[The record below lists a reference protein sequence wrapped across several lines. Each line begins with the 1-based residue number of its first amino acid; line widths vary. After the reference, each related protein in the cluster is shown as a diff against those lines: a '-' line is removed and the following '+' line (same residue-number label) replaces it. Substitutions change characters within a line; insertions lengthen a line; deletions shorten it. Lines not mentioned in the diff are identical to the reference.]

1 MKHLKEYI
9 LENVEIVNEED
20 LLGLGDDKK
29 DDKKDDKGA
38 DGGTDKKDDS
48 SKDEPKDDS
57 SKGEPKDD
65 SSKGEPKDDKQKDE
79 EPEGEDPKDDKGS
92 EPEIDPELKERAE
105 IKFKIWKDGGEL
117 SNWITDKDGYQ
128 KIEYVY
134 KDKEKGITIDFLLG
148 RKDGSWFI
156 WAGKDGAV
164 NYDDQPYK
172 DLKTPY
178 FKDAIMNSLDTIQ
191 ELIKDV
197 KENPDNWAQYYIK

>member
-9 LENVEIVNEED
+9 LENVEILNEED

-29 DDKKDDKGA
+29 DDKKENQKDDKAGNA
-38 DGGTDKKDDS
+38 DLGEDDKKDDS
-48 SKDEPKDDS
+48 SSKEDSKGDEKKDETP
-57 SKGEPKDD
+57 
-65 SSKGEPKDDKQKDE
+65 E
-79 EPEGEDPKDDKGS
+79 EEDPKDDKGS

-117 SNWITDKDGYQ
+117 ANWITDKDGYQ

-134 KDKEKGITIDFLLG
+134 KNKEKGITIDFLLG
-148 RKDGSWFI
+148 RKDGSWSV

-178 FKDAIMNSLDTIQ
+178 FRDAIMNSLDTIQ

-197 KENPDNWAQYYIK
+197 KENPDNWAQYYNK

>member
-1 MKHLKEYI
+1 MNSMKHLKEYI
-9 LENVEIVNEED
+9 LESVEIINEDD
-20 LLGLGDDKK
+20 LLGLSGQQGSGDDKK
-29 DDKKDDKGA
+29 DDKGGDDLL
-38 DGGTDKKDDS
+38 GGDESDKEDKKDDS
-48 SKDEPKDDS
+48 SEESKEDEPKDD
-57 SKGEPKDD
+57 EN
-65 SSKGEPKDDKQKDE
+65 KDE

-92 EPEIDPELKERAE
+92 EPEIDPKLKERAE

-117 SNWITDKDGYQ
+117 ADWITDKDGYQ

-148 RKDGSWFI
+148 RKDGSWFV

-178 FKDAIMNSLDTIQ
+178 FKDAIMNSLDKIQ
-191 ELIKDV
+191 ELIQDV
-197 KENPDNWAQYYIK
+197 KDNPDNWAQYYVK

>member
-1 MKHLKEYI
+1 MTI
-9 LENVEIVNEED
+9 LENTEIIYEED
-20 LLGLGDDKK
+20 LLGLSGQSDSNEETSK
-29 DDKKDDKGA
+29 DDKKDDSSGDDLL
-38 DGGTDKKDDS
+38 DGKDSGEEDKKDDS
-48 SKDEPKDDS
+48 SKEEEK
-57 SKGEPKDD
+57 
-65 SSKGEPKDDKQKDE
+65 KDE

-92 EPEIDPELKERAE
+92 EPEIDPKMKERAE

-117 SNWITDKDGYQ
+117 ADWITDKDGYQ

-148 RKDGSWFI
+148 RKDGSWFV

-178 FKDAIMNSLDTIQ
+178 FRDAIMNSLDKIQ
-191 ELIKDV
+191 ELIQDV
-197 KENPDNWAQYYIK
+197 KDNPDNWAQYYVK

>member
-9 LENVEIVNEED
+9 LENTEIIYEED
-20 LLGLGDDKK
+20 LLGLSGQGSGDSSEESK
-29 DDKKDDKGA
+29 DDKSGDDSSSEEPKDDE
-38 DGGTDKKDDS
+38 KKDDS
-48 SKDEPKDDS
+48 SKE
-57 SKGEPKDD
+57 E
-65 SSKGEPKDDKQKDE
+65 ETKDE

-92 EPEIDPELKERAE
+92 EPEIDPKMKERAE

-117 SNWITDKDGYQ
+117 ADWITDKDGYQ

-148 RKDGSWFI
+148 RKDGSWFV

-178 FKDAIMNSLDTIQ
+178 FRDAIMNSLDKIQ
-191 ELIKDV
+191 ELIQDV
-197 KENPDNWAQYYIK
+197 KDNPDNWAQYYVK

>member
-9 LENVEIVNEED
+9 LENTELIYEED
-20 LLGLGDDKK
+20 LLGLGDDSK
-29 DDKKDDKGA
+29 DDKKDDATDDSAG
-38 DGGTDKKDDS
+38 DDLLGGDDSGEEDKKDDS
-48 SKDEPKDDS
+48 SKEDEK
-57 SKGEPKDD
+57 
-65 SSKGEPKDDKQKDE
+65 KDE

-92 EPEIDPELKERAE
+92 EPKIDPKMKERAE

-117 SNWITDKDGYQ
+117 ADWITDKDGYQ

-178 FKDAIMNSLDTIQ
+178 FRDAIMNSLDKIQ
-191 ELIKDV
+191 ELIQDV
-197 KENPDNWAQYYIK
+197 KDNPDNWAQYYVK

>member
-9 LENVEIVNEED
+9 LENTEVINEED
-20 LLGLGDDKK
+20 LLGLGDDSKEDKK
-29 DDKKDDKGA
+29 DDKKDDSGS
-38 DGGTDKKDDS
+38 DDLLGGDDSGEEDKKDDS
-48 SKDEPKDDS
+48 SKE
-57 SKGEPKDD
+57 E
-65 SSKGEPKDDKQKDE
+65 ETKDE

-92 EPEIDPELKERAE
+92 EPEIDPKMKERAE

-117 SNWITDKDGYQ
+117 ADWITDKDGYQ

-148 RKDGSWFI
+148 RKDGSWFV

-178 FKDAIMNSLDTIQ
+178 FRDAIMNSLDKIQ
-191 ELIKDV
+191 ELIQDV
-197 KENPDNWAQYYIK
+197 KDNPDNWAQYYVK

>member
-9 LENVEIVNEED
+9 LENVEAINEED

-29 DDKKDDKGA
+29 NDKKSDQKDDK
-38 DGGTDKKDDS
+38 DGDDLLGGDDKKDDS
-48 SKDEPKDDS
+48 SLEDKPKDDG
-57 SKGEPKDD
+57 KK
-65 SSKGEPKDDKQKDE
+65 KDE

-117 SNWITDKDGYQ
+117 ANWITDKDGYQ

-178 FKDAIMNSLDTIQ
+178 FKDAIMNSLDEIQ

-197 KENPDNWAQYYIK
+197 KENPDNWAQYYNK

>member
-9 LENVEIVNEED
+9 LENVEILNEED

-29 DDKKDDKGA
+29 DDKKDDNKDNQKDDKGV
-38 DGGTDKKDDS
+38 DDLLGGDDKKDDS
-48 SKDEPKDDS
+48 SSKEDSKGDEKKDETP
-57 SKGEPKDD
+57 
-65 SSKGEPKDDKQKDE
+65 E
-79 EPEGEDPKDDKGS
+79 EEDPKDDKGS

-117 SNWITDKDGYQ
+117 ANWITDKDGYQ

-134 KDKEKGITIDFLLG
+134 KNKEKGITIDFLLG
-148 RKDGSWFI
+148 RKDGSWFV

-178 FKDAIMNSLDTIQ
+178 FKDAIMNSLDEIQ

-197 KENPDNWAQYYIK
+197 KENPDNWAQYYNK

>member
-29 DDKKDDKGA
+29 DDKKDDKGG
-38 DGGTDKKDDS
+38 DDLLGSSEDDKKDDS
-48 SKDEPKDDS
+48 SSKEDS
-57 SKGEPKDD
+57 
-65 SSKGEPKDDKQKDE
+65 KDDKKKDE

-117 SNWITDKDGYQ
+117 ANWITDKDGYQ

-134 KDKEKGITIDFLLG
+134 KDKEKGIVIDFLLG

-178 FKDAIMNSLDTIQ
+178 FKDAIMNSLDEIQ
-191 ELIKDV
+191 GLIKDV
-197 KENPDNWAQYYIK
+197 KENPDKWAQYYNK

>member
-9 LENVEIVNEED
+9 LENTENIYEED
-20 LLGLGDDKK
+20 LLGLSGQGSGDSSEESK
-29 DDKKDDKGA
+29 DDKSGDDSSSEEPKDSE
-38 DGGTDKKDDS
+38 KKDDS
-48 SKDEPKDDS
+48 SKE
-57 SKGEPKDD
+57 E
-65 SSKGEPKDDKQKDE
+65 ETKDE

-92 EPEIDPELKERAE
+92 EPEIDPKMKERAE

-117 SNWITDKDGYQ
+117 ADWITDKDGYQ

-148 RKDGSWFI
+148 RKDGSWFV

-178 FKDAIMNSLDTIQ
+178 FRDAIMNSLDKIQ
-191 ELIKDV
+191 ELIQDV
-197 KENPDNWAQYYIK
+197 KDNPDNWAQYYVK

>member
-29 DDKKDDKGA
+29 DDKKADQKDDKGG
-38 DGGTDKKDDS
+38 DDLLGGDDKNDDS
-48 SKDEPKDDS
+48 SSKEEPKDDE
-57 SKGEPKDD
+57 KN
-65 SSKGEPKDDKQKDE
+65 KDE

-117 SNWITDKDGYQ
+117 ANWITDKDGYQ

-134 KDKEKGITIDFLLG
+134 
-148 RKDGSWFI
+148 
-156 WAGKDGAV
+156 
-164 NYDDQPYK
+164 
-172 DLKTPY
+172 
-178 FKDAIMNSLDTIQ
+178 
-191 ELIKDV
+191 
-197 KENPDNWAQYYIK
+197 

>member
-9 LENVEIVNEED
+9 LENTENIYEED
-20 LLGLGDDKK
+20 LLGLSGQGSGDSSEESK
-29 DDKKDDKGA
+29 DDKSGDDSSSEEPKDDE
-38 DGGTDKKDDS
+38 KKDDS
-48 SKDEPKDDS
+48 SKE
-57 SKGEPKDD
+57 E
-65 SSKGEPKDDKQKDE
+65 ETKDE

-92 EPEIDPELKERAE
+92 EPEIDPKMKERAE

-117 SNWITDKDGYQ
+117 ADWITDKDGYQ

-148 RKDGSWFI
+148 RKDGSWFV

-178 FKDAIMNSLDTIQ
+178 FRDAIMNSLDKIQ
-191 ELIKDV
+191 ELIQDV
-197 KENPDNWAQYYIK
+197 KDNPDNWAQYYVK

>member
-1 MKHLKEYI
+1 MNSMKHLKEYI
-9 LENVEIVNEED
+9 LENVDIVNEED

-29 DDKKDDKGA
+29 DDKKADKKDDKGGDDLL
-38 DGGTDKKDDS
+38 DGGKDDKKDDS
-48 SKDEPKDDS
+48 SSEDKPKDN
-57 SKGEPKDD
+57 KK
-65 SSKGEPKDDKQKDE
+65 KDE
-79 EPEGEDPKDDKGS
+79 EPEGDDPKDDKGS

-117 SNWITDKDGYQ
+117 ANWITDKDGYQ

-172 DLKTPY
+172 DLETPY
-178 FKDAIMNSLDTIQ
+178 FRDAIMNSLDKIQ

-197 KENPDNWAQYYIK
+197 KEDPDNWAQYYD

>member
-9 LENVEIVNEED
+9 LENVEILNEED

-29 DDKKDDKGA
+29 DDKKDDNKDNQKDDKGG
-38 DGGTDKKDDS
+38 DDLLGGDDKKDDS
-48 SKDEPKDDS
+48 SSKEDSKGDEKKDDT
-57 SKGEPKDD
+57 P
-65 SSKGEPKDDKQKDE
+65 E
-79 EPEGEDPKDDKGS
+79 EEDPKDDKGS

-117 SNWITDKDGYQ
+117 ANWITDKDGYQ

-134 KDKEKGITIDFLLG
+134 KNKEKGITIDFLLG
-148 RKDGSWFI
+148 RKDGSWFV

-178 FKDAIMNSLDTIQ
+178 FRDAIMNSLDTIQ

-197 KENPDNWAQYYIK
+197 KENPDNWAQYYNK

>member
-20 LLGLGDDKK
+20 LLGLGADKK
-29 DDKKDDKGA
+29 NDIKSDQKDDKGG
-38 DGGTDKKDDS
+38 DDLLGGDDKKDDS
-48 SKDEPKDDS
+48 SSKEEPKDDE
-57 SKGEPKDD
+57 KN
-65 SSKGEPKDDKQKDE
+65 KDE

-117 SNWITDKDGYQ
+117 ANWITDKDGYQ

-134 KDKEKGITIDFLLG
+134 KNKEKGITIDFLLG

-178 FKDAIMNSLDTIQ
+178 FRDAIMNSLDTIQ

-197 KENPDNWAQYYIK
+197 KENPDNWAQYYNK

>member
-9 LENVEIVNEED
+9 LENIEIVNEED
-20 LLGLGDDKK
+20 LLGLSGQSDSKEESSK
-29 DDKKDDKGA
+29 DDKKDDSKDDSAG
-38 DGGTDKKDDS
+38 DDLLGGEEDKKDDS
-48 SKDEPKDDS
+48 SKEDEK
-57 SKGEPKDD
+57 
-65 SSKGEPKDDKQKDE
+65 KDE

-92 EPEIDPELKERAE
+92 EPKIDPKMKERAE

-117 SNWITDKDGYQ
+117 ADWITDKDGYQ

-148 RKDGSWFI
+148 RKDGSWFV

-178 FKDAIMNSLDTIQ
+178 FRDAIMNSLDKIQ
-191 ELIKDV
+191 ELIQDV
-197 KENPDNWAQYYIK
+197 KDNPDNWAQYYVK

>member
-1 MKHLKEYI
+1 MNSMKHLKEYI
-9 LENVEIVNEED
+9 LENVEIINEED
-20 LLGLGDDKK
+20 LLGLSGQQGSEDDKK
-29 DDKKDDKGA
+29 DDKSGDDLLGLGDEGEDK
-38 DGGTDKKDDS
+38 KKDDS
-48 SKDEPKDDS
+48 SSEEEPKDDDK
-57 SKGEPKDD
+57 KG
-65 SSKGEPKDDKQKDE
+65 E

-117 SNWITDKDGYQ
+117 ADWITDKDGYQ

-148 RKDGSWFI
+148 RKDGSWFV

-178 FKDAIMNSLDTIQ
+178 FKDAIMNSLDEIQ
-191 ELIKDV
+191 GLIKDV
-197 KENPDNWAQYYIK
+197 KENPDNWAQYYVK

>member
-9 LENVEIVNEED
+9 LENTENIYEED
-20 LLGLGDDKK
+20 LLGLSGQGSGDSSEESK
-29 DDKKDDKGA
+29 DDKSGDDSSSEEPKDDK
-38 DGGTDKKDDS
+38 KKDDS
-48 SKDEPKDDS
+48 SKE
-57 SKGEPKDD
+57 E
-65 SSKGEPKDDKQKDE
+65 ETKDE

-92 EPEIDPELKERAE
+92 EPEIDPKMKERAE

-117 SNWITDKDGYQ
+117 ADWITDKDGYQ

-148 RKDGSWFI
+148 RKDGSWFV

-178 FKDAIMNSLDTIQ
+178 FRDAIMNSLDKIQ
-191 ELIKDV
+191 ELIQDV
-197 KENPDNWAQYYIK
+197 KDNPDNWAQYYVK

>member
-9 LENVEIVNEED
+9 LENVEILNEED
-20 LLGLGDDKK
+20 LLGLGDDKT
-29 DDKKDDKGA
+29 DDKKDNQKADKGGN
-38 DGGTDKKDDS
+38 DDLGEGDKKDDS
-48 SKDEPKDDS
+48 SSKENSKGDEKKDETP
-57 SKGEPKDD
+57 
-65 SSKGEPKDDKQKDE
+65 E
-79 EPEGEDPKDDKGS
+79 EEDPKDDKGS

-117 SNWITDKDGYQ
+117 TNWITDKDGYQ

-134 KDKEKGITIDFLLG
+134 KNKEKGITIDFLLG
-148 RKDGSWFI
+148 RKDGSWFV

-178 FKDAIMNSLDTIQ
+178 FRDAIMNSLDTIQ

-197 KENPDNWAQYYIK
+197 KENPDNWAQYYNK

>member
-9 LENVEIVNEED
+9 LENTETIYEED
-20 LLGLGDDKK
+20 LLGLSGQGSGDSSEESK
-29 DDKKDDKGA
+29 DDKSGDDSSSEEPKDDE
-38 DGGTDKKDDS
+38 KKDDS
-48 SKDEPKDDS
+48 SKE
-57 SKGEPKDD
+57 E
-65 SSKGEPKDDKQKDE
+65 ETKDE

-92 EPEIDPELKERAE
+92 EPEIDPKMKERAE

-117 SNWITDKDGYQ
+117 ADWITDKDGYQ

-148 RKDGSWFI
+148 RKDGSWFV

-178 FKDAIMNSLDTIQ
+178 FRDAIMNSLDKIQ
-191 ELIKDV
+191 ELIQDV
-197 KENPDNWAQYYIK
+197 KDNPDNWAQYYVK

>member
-9 LENVEIVNEED
+9 LENVEVVNEED

-29 DDKKDDKGA
+29 DDKKDDNKNNQKDDKGG
-38 DGGTDKKDDS
+38 DDLLGSDDKKDDS
-48 SKDEPKDDS
+48 SSKEDSKGDEKKDETP
-57 SKGEPKDD
+57 
-65 SSKGEPKDDKQKDE
+65 E
-79 EPEGEDPKDDKGS
+79 EEDPKDDKGS

-117 SNWITDKDGYQ
+117 ANWITDKDGYQ

-172 DLKTPY
+172 DLETPY
-178 FKDAIMNSLDTIQ
+178 FRDAIMNSLDKIQ

-197 KENPDNWAQYYIK
+197 KEDPDNWAQYYD

>member
-9 LENVEIVNEED
+9 LENTEVINEED
-20 LLGLGDDKK
+20 LLGLGDDSKDDK
-29 DDKKDDKGA
+29 NDDKKDDSGS
-38 DGGTDKKDDS
+38 DDLLGGDDSGEDDKKDDS
-48 SKDEPKDDS
+48 SKDDEK
-57 SKGEPKDD
+57 
-65 SSKGEPKDDKQKDE
+65 KDE

-92 EPEIDPELKERAE
+92 EPEIDPKMKERAD

-117 SNWITDKDGYQ
+117 ADWITDKDGYQ

-148 RKDGSWFI
+148 RKDGSWFV

-178 FKDAIMNSLDTIQ
+178 FRDAIMNSLDKIQ
-191 ELIKDV
+191 ELIQDV
-197 KENPDNWAQYYIK
+197 KDNPDNWAQYYVK

>member
-1 MKHLKEYI
+1 MNMKHLKEYI
-9 LENVEIVNEED
+9 LENVEILNEED

-29 DDKKDDKGA
+29 DDKKDNQKDDKGG
-38 DGGTDKKDDS
+38 DDLLGGDDKKDDS
-48 SKDEPKDDS
+48 SSKEDSKGDEKKDETP
-57 SKGEPKDD
+57 
-65 SSKGEPKDDKQKDE
+65 E
-79 EPEGEDPKDDKGS
+79 EEDPKDDKGS
-92 EPEIDPELKERAE
+92 EPEIDPELKERTE

-117 SNWITDKDGYQ
+117 TNWITDKDGYQ

-134 KDKEKGITIDFLLG
+134 KNKEKGITIDFLLG
-148 RKDGSWFI
+148 RKDGSWFV

-178 FKDAIMNSLDTIQ
+178 FRDAIMNSLDTIQ

-197 KENPDNWAQYYIK
+197 KENPDNWAQYYNK

>member
-9 LENVEIVNEED
+9 LENVDIVNEED

-29 DDKKDDKGA
+29 DDKKDDKGG
-38 DGGTDKKDDS
+38 DDKGGDDLLGDNEDTKKDDS
-48 SKDEPKDDS
+48 PSEEKPKDDE
-57 SKGEPKDD
+57 KKD
-65 SSKGEPKDDKQKDE
+65 K
-79 EPEGEDPKDDKGS
+79 EPEGDDPKDDKGS

-172 DLKTPY
+172 DLETPY
-178 FKDAIMNSLDTIQ
+178 FRDAIMNSLDKIQ

-197 KENPDNWAQYYIK
+197 KENPDNWAQYYNK